1 MLKAINK
8 IYLLASILLYLTLL
22 PGISGDY
29 LFINLFA
36 LFSFI
41 SYFGMLE
48 LNRTM
53 RVESYTNKYLIV
65 EVFLYALFFVFM
77 ENLISYFYTDNFFV
91 FSDSD
96 AVFYHDSIVEIIDMP
111 FIDGMKHYLKR
122 MDFDDLGMI
131 LVLYPLYSISESNLM
146 LNAFYVIVGV
156 VMAVS
161 MFSLSRNFMTKKYA
175 FLSSL
180 SFSISSFIL
189 FFHAIGLKESFMV
202 ALVILSFDFYYKFAT
217 KKTILNLIFSLM
229 FIGMLMLFRPAVS
242 AMIIGAIGL
251 GTLFSQ
257 KGGVGIKIVSFLI
270 FAFLIIIGDSILAE
284 IDKYTTG
291 GFDTLM
297 EAREVQGMIIGG
309 IPFTYAVNILSQSVG
324 PLPTVISD
332 TKILTMLYTSGLIYR
347 VLLAFPF
354 WFGVIF
360 IFKSK
365 YSKLYPLIIFIV
377 IEMVALIFLMDGLE
391 LRKALPHIPM
401 VFVIAFWFLNQ
412 YDTKQIQFKNV
423 KRFEWFFN
431 FSLLILTLL
440 MFYWNFR

>member
-1 MLKAINK
+1 
-8 IYLLASILLYLTLL
+8 
-22 PGISGDY
+22 
-29 LFINLFA
+29 
-36 LFSFI
+36 
-41 SYFGMLE
+41 MLE

-53 RVESYTNKYLIV
+53 RRDAYRNNLLIV
-65 EVFLYALFFVFM
+65 EVFLYASFFVFM
-77 ENLISYFYTDNFFV
+77 QNLISYFYLDNFYV

-96 AVFYHDSIVEIIDMP
+96 AIFYHESVVEIIDMP
-111 FIDGMKHYLKR
+111 FLEGMQHYLKR

-131 LVLYPLYSISESNLM
+131 LILYPLYYIYESNLM
-146 LNAFYVIVGV
+146 LNVFYILVGI
-156 VMAVS
+156 VMALS
-161 MFSLSRNFMTKKYA
+161 LFSLSQQFMTKKYA
-175 FLSSL
+175 FLSAL

-189 FFHAIGLKESFMV
+189 FFHSIGLKESFMV
-202 ALVILSFDFYYKFAT
+202 MLVVVSFDFYYRFIE
-217 KKTILNLIFSLM
+217 KKTIYNLFISLM
-229 FIGMLMLFRPAVS
+229 FIGILMLFRPAVS

-251 GTLFSQ
+251 GTVLSQ

-332 TKILTMLYTSGLIYR
+332 SKVLTMLYTSGLIYR

-354 WFGVIF
+354 WLGVVY
-360 IFKSK
+360 IFKGK
-365 YSKLYPLIIFIV
+365 HSKLYPIIIFIV
-377 IEMVALIFLMDGLE
+377 MEMVALTFLMDGLE

-401 VFVIAFWFLNQ
+401 VFVVAFWFLNQ
-412 YDTKQIQFKNV
+412 YDMHLIQFKNV
-423 KRFEWFFN
+423 KRFTWFFN
-431 FSLLILTLL
+431 FSLLLLTLL

>member
-131 LVLYPLYSISESNLM
+131 LILYPLYYICESNLM
-146 LNAFYVIVGV
+146 LNIFYIFVGV
-156 VMAVS
+156 VMALS
-161 MFSLSRNFMTKKYA
+161 LFSLSKNFMTRRYA
-175 FLSSL
+175 FLSAL
-180 SFSISSFIL
+180 SFSISSFML
-189 FFHAIGLKESFMV
+189 FFHSIGLKESFMV
-202 ALVILSFDFYYKFAT
+202 TLVVLSFDFYYRFVE

-242 AMIIGAIGL
+242 AMIIGAIGF
-251 GTLFSQ
+251 GTLLSQ
-257 KGGVGIKIVSFLI
+257 KGGVGIKVVSFLI
-270 FAFLIIIGDSILAE
+270 FAFLIILGDSILAE
-284 IDKYTTG
+284 INKYTTG

-324 PLPTVISD
+324 PLPTVISE
-332 TKILTMLYTSGLIYR
+332 TKVLTMLYTTGLIYR

-354 WFGVIF
+354 WFGFVF
-360 IFKSK
+360 ICKGK
-365 YSKLYPLIIFIV
+365 HSKLYPLIIFIV
-377 IEMVALIFLMDGLE
+377 MEMVALTFLMDGLE
-391 LRKALPHIPM
+391 LRKALPHIPI
-401 VFVIAFWFLNQ
+401 VFVVAFWFLNQ
-412 YDTKQIQFKNV
+412 YDMRLIQFKNV
-423 KRFEWFFN
+423 KRFAWFFN
-431 FSLLILTLL
+431 FSLLLLTLL